1 MVPRTR
7 RTSLNP
13 LKRLSRKAFTIV
25 EIMISVAI
33 FAMVIILVYAFYVG
47 GATSTS
53 KSVDHSDA
61 IRSAVIACEAIRR
74 DLARALYQE
83 PTRDLGIF
91 NNGRG
96 VSVRIP
102 SEPLDEN
109 NLWQALHS
117 PVTYTLKD
125 IPGSKG
131 AKYLIRKDDKEGGG
145 SERQL
150 KGCYLRDI
158 LVQYIPQGKISPL
171 QAYLEVTMIGMGN
184 PKNDVTYT
192 TSMLIPM
199 PLMLPTGQY
208 SLALSPPGGAGGA
221 GGGSTSGNPTGT
233 SGSGT

>member
-7 RTSLNP
+7 RTSLTNS
-13 LKRLSRKAFTIV
+13 LKRLSRKAFSVV
-25 EIMISVAI
+25 EVMIACAI
-33 FAMVIILVYAFYVG
+33 FAMVVILVYAFYVG

-61 IRSAVIACEAIRR
+61 IRAAVVACEAIRR

-117 PVTYTLKD
+117 PVTYT
-125 IPGSKG
+125 
-131 AKYLIRKDDKEGGG
+131 
-145 SERQL
+145 
-150 KGCYLRDI
+150 
-158 LVQYIPQGKISPL
+158 
-171 QAYLEVTMIGMGN
+171 
-184 PKNDVTYT
+184 
-192 TSMLIPM
+192 
-199 PLMLPTGQY
+199 
-208 SLALSPPGGAGGA
+208 
-221 GGGSTSGNPTGT
+221 
-233 SGSGT
+233 